1 MANENGTRSDN
12 IEPGNLLTEFIGN
25 NSSGTKRVKVDA
37 VATQLL
43 STNPFKILT
52 NSARLYAT
60 YDALVASGDAAV
72 TPWVFAD
79 PDAAKNG
86 IYRQVAGVWTWSLPL
101 PYSFITATAVEGEGT
116 PSAIHAVTGIP
127 TSEDALI
134 ILQVAETNDAS
145 PVTVSFNDGPALTVK
160 SNSGNDI
167 VVGGLV
173 AGMQVMG
180 VIAGATFR
188 IVTDQVSAA
197 VLAQAEAAAGTAV
210 SAKTDAVAAMGLAD
224 RFANAPED
232 EEVTP
237 GSGLFSAFHWMKKA
251 FTLGTGMALGAAA
264 FLNVGTSA
272 GTVAAGDDPRLG
284 QGVPVGFIGDF
295 PINDIP
301 LGWLVADGST
311 FNEELYSDLYAYLG
325 TNVLPDYTDRVRRMA
340 GPLAGEAGTTQDD
353 QMQRIT
359 GTIPANIGGSTNVET
374 GVFTSTNNG
383 NLTFAGGAGTL
394 SNHLVT
400 FDSANSP
407 GARVGDETRVKAAI
421 VVTCIKAFGA
431 VATEGMADLAA
442 LLTAISSQA
451 EAEAGA
457 DNTKLMT
464 PLRVRQ
470 ATKLRNSG
478 VITLSGTSFEVTG
491 IPAGVQRV
499 MLDVK
504 MGTTNGSSRL
514 ELGDA
519 SGYPTSGYAGAISA
533 VGAASVSSIAT
544 NAAYIGTI
552 GVATSPAQF
561 VGRYEMSLQSGNV
574 WLVEGIVQYLTN
586 GNLFVNVLVSGL
598 VGNLSRLR
606 LSSGSAATLSGE
618 AKVWWEF

>member
-1 MANENGTRSDN
+1 MANENGVRSDN
-12 IEPGNLLTEFIGN
+12 IDPGNLLTEFIGN
-25 NSSGTKRVKVDA
+25 SNGGTIRAPVEA

-101 PYSFITATAVEGEGT
+101 PYSFITATAGGGT
-116 PSAIHAVTGIP
+116 PSAILAVTGIP

-134 ILQVAETNDAS
+134 ILQIAETNDAS
-145 PVTVSFNDGPALTVK
+145 PVTVSFNGGPALTVK
-160 SNSGNDI
+160 SNSGNDV

-210 SAKTDAVAAMGLAD
+210 AAKTDAVAAMGLAD

-232 EEVTP
+232 EEITP
-237 GSGLFSAFHWMKKA
+237 DSGLFSAFHWMKKA

-284 QGVPVGFIGDF
+284 QGVPVGFVGDF

-311 FNEELYSDLYAYLG
+311 FNEELYPDLYAYLG

-340 GPLAGEAGTTQDD
+340 GPLAGEAGTVQDD
-353 QMQRIT
+353 QMQRIVGELGEFWTST
-359 GTIPANIGGSTNVET
+359 GTRVGT
-374 GVFTSTNNG
+374 GAFTTSGAPTTNNTPATGSG
-383 NLTFAGGAGTL
+383 NATRV
-394 SNHLVT
+394 S

-407 GARVGDETRVKAAI
+407 GARAGDETRVKAAI

-470 ATKLRNSG
+470 AMKLRNG
-478 VITLSGTSFEVTG
+478 GKITLSGTETVASG
-491 IPAGVQRV
+491 IPPGVQRV
-499 MLDVK
+499 IANIVGMIGSASTDLNIRLGTAGGLVSSGYSGTSTALAASSVAGQVSSTAYASINGGATTGAIRGRFILELIDE
-504 MGTTNGSSRL
+504 TTNTWAINGHGRWADGGFRTYHEVTLPAALSQVAFR
-514 ELGDA
+514 
-519 SGYPTSGYAGAISA
+519 SGGAQ
-533 VGAASVSSIAT
+533 T
-544 NAAYIGTI
+544 
-552 GVATSPAQF
+552 
-561 VGRYEMSLQSGNV
+561 L
-574 WLVEGIVQYLTN
+574 
-586 GNLFVNVLVSGL
+586 
-598 VGNLSRLR
+598 
-606 LSSGSAATLSGE
+606 SGSA
-618 AKVWWEF
+618 KIWWEF